1 MFYSF
6 WLDGKEFKMNIRDMS
21 RGALQVDMKDRSYDL
36 QMEQLSDHEFLL
48 NIGGR
53 IYDAIITADT
63 LSYSVYLNGNSYRL
77 DKKSAAR
84 ILGVSSAR
92 QIHRDVK
99 TSMPG
104 KIVRVL
110 VEEGAEVEE
119 GQAVMILEAMK
130 MQNEIKSP
138 KTGILCRIYPVTG
151 DSVEAGAILFSVD

>member
-21 RGALQVDMKDRSYDL
+21 RGALQVDMNDRSYDL

-53 IYDAIITADT
+53 IYDAIITANT
-63 LSYSVYLNGNSYRL
+63 HSYSVYLNGKSYRL
-77 DKKSAAR
+77 DKKSAAQ

-92 QIHRDVK
+92 QTKRDVK

-110 VEEGAEVEE
+110 AEEGAEVEE

-130 MQNEIKSP
+130 MQNEIKAP
-138 KTGILCRIYPVTG
+138 KAGILTRIHPAAG
-151 DSVEAGAILFSVD
+151 DSVEAGAVLFTVD